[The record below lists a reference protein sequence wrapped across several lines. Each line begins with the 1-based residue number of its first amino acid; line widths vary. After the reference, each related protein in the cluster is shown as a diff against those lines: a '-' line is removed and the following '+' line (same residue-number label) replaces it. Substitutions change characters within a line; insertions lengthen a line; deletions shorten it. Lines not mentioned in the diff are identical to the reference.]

1 MTAATAE
8 TATPPPN
15 GPSAP
20 AARRTAPE
28 ASARADGWR
37 RRLPLMPAFLFVVI
51 CTQIPFLLTIWY
63 SLRSR
68 NLLRPDGET
77 FVGLRNYLDI
87 FLDSTFRTA
96 ALNSILITLGCVVLA
111 LLLGLG
117 LALLLDRE
125 FVGRGVVRTLLITP
139 FLIMPVA
146 GAMLWSISMFDP
158 TYGLVN
164 WLIGIVG
171 INPVDWTSQ
180 APMLSIIIAL
190 VWQWTPFMMLLLL
203 AGLQSQ
209 ARDVLEASA
218 MDGAGP
224 WQTFLHITLPHLRFY
239 IELSVLL
246 GAIYVVNTFDQIYLM
261 TAGGPGT
268 ASANLPFYIYQRAF
282 LGFDIGQSA
291 AMGVVTVVATIIIAT
306 AALRL
311 IFRSINSKEQS

>member
-1 MTAATAE
+1 MTTTAAAE
-8 TATPPPN
+8 TPQSRGSSQP
-15 GPSAP
+15 
-20 AARRTAPE
+20 RRTAPPRGT
-28 ASARADGWR
+28 AQSRADGWS
-37 RRLPLMPAFLFVVI
+37 RRLPLLPAFVFVVI

-68 NLLRPDGET
+68 NLLRPEGEE
-77 FVGLRNYLDI
+77 FVGLQNFLDI
-87 FLDSTFRTA
+87 FRDSTFRGA
-96 ALNSILITLGCVVLA
+96 ALNSILITLACVAVA

-117 LALLLDRE
+117 LALLLDRK
-125 FVGRGVVRTLLITP
+125 FLGRGIVRTLLITP

-164 WLIGIVG
+164 WLISLVG
-171 INPVDWTSQ
+171 VGPVDWTSQ
-180 APMLSIIIAL
+180 LPVFSIVVAL

-209 ARDVLEASA
+209 TGDVLEAAS
-218 MDGAGP
+218 MDGASP
-224 WQTFLHITLPHLRFY
+224 WQTFRHITLPHLRFY

-291 AMGVVTVVATIIIAT
+291 AMGVVTVVATIIIST
-306 AALRL
+306 LALRL
-311 IFRSINSKEQS
+311 IFRSINAKEQS